1 MSAAVAV
8 TLRQPSF
15 FSDGLVQPSLFAAHT
30 APLSVADA
38 CAFRQAL
45 PPADTPPYKAP
56 EHTYTQQDAALDA
69 SGRKRGQLTTWP
81 AIREFLFAGQAMFTL
96 VSLKSGLRFTY
107 KVRVKKQDVEE
118 LSRRTAAGEVTEEGF
133 VTYFC
138 SLLRGPDNGS
148 DFSYLGVIRKPGRFF
163 VTSKSQVSCHAA
175 AHKAIVWFLEALKA
189 DRQDVLGEQL
199 EFWHTGRCGCCG
211 RLLTVPASV
220 EHGIGPECAR
230 RERR

>member
-1 MSAAVAV
+1 VSAAVAV

-56 EHTYTQQDAALDA
+56 EHTYTQQDAA
-69 SGRKRGQLTTWP
+69 
-81 AIREFLFAGQAMFTL
+81 MFTL

-107 KVRVKKQDVEE
+107 KVRAKKQDMEE
-118 LSRRTAAGEVTEEGF
+118 LARRTAAGETTEEGF

-138 SLLRGPDNGS
+138 LLLRGPDNGS